1 MANSAPLAQQAATS
15 PHPSSTEMT
24 GSLQFKGC
32 SSPAN
37 RCANSGPG
45 SMALSVVVPGCRAE
59 KWEILVYYTH
69 NYRTLGAEPGAEPK
83 RRAQWFGVGIIETAR
98 LCNTILTN
106 QKNIVVQQ
114 IVAFTVTIHLAHVI
128 ETGERRERFREDRA
142 GEMGSEGDQGG
153 DVTWGV
159 STSMCSW
166 YSHSR
171 FPMQRGRL
179 EYRIAGQTCGVWWA
193 LAAQHQ
199 SGRALSYLRQG
210 AKFNDVRCPHRV
222 VLDVS
227 TPALDMK
234 GFRLSQRR
242 EAPPPTQ
249 REAGEAS
256 CRPHA

>member
-1 MANSAPLAQQAATS
+1 M
-15 PHPSSTEMT
+15 
-24 GSLQFKGC
+24 
-32 SSPAN
+32 
-37 RCANSGPG
+37 
-45 SMALSVVVPGCRAE
+45 
-59 KWEILVYYTH
+59 
-69 NYRTLGAEPGAEPK
+69 
-83 RRAQWFGVGIIETAR
+83 
-98 LCNTILTN
+98 
-106 QKNIVVQQ
+106 
-114 IVAFTVTIHLAHVI
+114 AFTVTIHLAHVI

-193 LAAQHQ
+193 LAAQRQ
-199 SGRALSYLRQG
+199 SGRALSCLRQG

-242 EAPPPTQ
+242 EAPPPTRAFVLAAAAMRM
-249 REAGEAS
+249 RERQTTGREETCPARSRCWSIQLFVVHEEAAAGADKS
-256 CRPHA
+256 RAQ

>member
-1 MANSAPLAQQAATS
+1 MRGT
-15 PHPSSTEMT
+15 
-24 GSLQFKGC
+24 
-32 SSPAN
+32 
-37 RCANSGPG
+37 R
-45 SMALSVVVPGCRAE
+45 
-59 KWEILVYYTH
+59 
-69 NYRTLGAEPGAEPK
+69 
-83 RRAQWFGVGIIETAR
+83 
-98 LCNTILTN
+98 
-106 QKNIVVQQ
+106 
-114 IVAFTVTIHLAHVI
+114 
-128 ETGERRERFREDRA
+128 
-142 GEMGSEGDQGG
+142 G

-242 EAPPPTQ
+242 EAPPPTRAFVLAAAAMRM
-249 REAGEAS
+249 RERHPAGRDICCSRGS
-256 CRPHA
+256 CCRLGQEQSAMRGEGSALRAPRPHIGIVGRGWNKRPQGQAGRDENRGGRYTPML